1 MLTLSDNLTLQPNHH
16 LNGLGVVVN
25 VDHPDPLVVEVLRL
39 LREDH
44 VGPAIAKL
52 LLVYVKDSS
61 LNFVLEQKFSEFFF
75 EEFCLEILCNSEATR
90 HAKLWKLEKSAL
102 LENSRDS
109 KTVKYA
115 NI

>member
-1 MLTLSDNLTLQPNHH
+1 MSDNLTFQIDNH
-16 LNGLGVVVN
+16 LNGLGIVVD

-52 LLVYVKDSS
+52 LLVYVEDPR
-61 LNFVLEQKFSEFFF
+61 LNFVLEQKFSEFFAG
-75 EEFCLEILCNSEATR
+75 EFCLKMLSNSEVAR